1 MSSELRGVEA
11 VGRESIYDV
20 PRDLLDEAGRS
31 SLAGLQ
37 VVCSI
42 RKAPRGEKKNYKSS
56 RSPDTYDLARGLAL
70 EGHSS
75 SPSPTLADQSGGRV
89 LPFLDPSASLVG
101 EAFLFFSPPLG
112 ERLYSSPPHL
122 GERSRPRSRHPIA
135 PENGNSSE
143 SPWPSS
149 WPSSPAPR
157 GVPEPAAPLGGRP
170 LGSLAMGLDR

>member
-1 MSSELRGVEA
+1 MK
-11 VGRESIYDV
+11 REDRPWADYRLYAALERHRV
-20 PRDLLDEAGRS
+20 AK
-31 SLAGLQ
+31 
-37 VVCSI
+37 
-42 RKAPRGEKKNYKSS
+42 RKIYKSS

-75 SPSPTLADQSGGRV
+75 LSSPMLAEQSGGRV

-112 ERLYSSPPHL
+112 ERLFSSPPHL

-149 WPSSPAPR
+149 WPSSPAPH
-157 GVPEPAAPLGGRP
+157 GVPEPAASPSGHRLGLRAKEPDSRSVRTSPAKPVKGK
-170 LGSLAMGLDR
+170 GA